1 MSEKA
6 QYRTRQITEL
16 ENYLCSMEGKHVT
29 VSDICKYFK
38 SQGISIGT
46 TTVYR
51 QLDRMVEQG
60 LVAKYVVD
68 GTSSA
73 CFEYL
78 GHDEHCHKHI
88 CFHCKCEKCGKVIHL
103 ECKRLLMPA
112 ATIVTACLLAGCG
125 AGAAAGTDN
134 SSVTESQS
142 GVNGSE
148 QENASSDSQK
158 LQIVATIFPE
168 YDWVKEILGDQADN
182 VDLTLLLGNGTDM
195 HSFQPTME
203 DILKVSTCDLFIY
216 VGGESD
222 SWVADALK
230 GAGNPD
236 RKAINLMDVLGDQ
249 VKEEEIVEGMQDEDG
264 HTHEEEHTHDD
275 DLEYD
280 EHVWLSLKNASLF
293 CDTIASSL
301 ADVDPEHSR
310 LYQQNAEAYEEK
322 LAALDQEYQTSVEK
336 SQSKTLLFADRFPFR
351 YLIDDYN
358 LTYYAAFAGCSAE
371 TDASFETITFLAGKL
386 DELNLPAV
394 LTIENSDQKV
404 AKAVIENTNTK
415 DQKIL
420 TLNSMQSVTT
430 KDVEEGTTYLSIMEN
445 NLQILKEA
453 L

>member
-1 MSEKA
+1 MS
-6 QYRTRQITEL
+6 
-16 ENYLCSMEGKHVT
+16 
-29 VSDICKYFK
+29 
-38 SQGISIGT
+38 
-46 TTVYR
+46 
-51 QLDRMVEQG
+51 
-60 LVAKYVVD
+60 
-68 GTSSA
+68 
-73 CFEYL
+73 
-78 GHDEHCHKHI
+78 
-88 CFHCKCEKCGKVIHL
+88 
-103 ECKRLLMPA
+103 A
-112 ATIVTACLLAGCG
+112 ATIGTACLLAGCG

-264 HTHEEEHTHDD
+264 HTHEEGHTHDD

-301 ADVDPEHSR
+301 ADADPEHSR

-322 LAALDQEYQTSVEK
+322 LAALDQ
-336 SQSKTLLFADRFPFR
+336 
-351 YLIDDYN
+351 
-358 LTYYAAFAGCSAE
+358 
-371 TDASFETITFLAGKL
+371 
-386 DELNLPAV
+386 
-394 LTIENSDQKV
+394 
-404 AKAVIENTNTK
+404 
-415 DQKIL
+415 
-420 TLNSMQSVTT
+420 
-430 KDVEEGTTYLSIMEN
+430 
-445 NLQILKEA
+445 
-453 L
+453 

>member
-1 MSEKA
+1 M
-6 QYRTRQITEL
+6 RL
-16 ENYLCSMEGKHVT
+16 NM
-29 VSDICKYFK
+29 
-38 SQGISIGT
+38 
-46 TTVYR
+46 
-51 QLDRMVEQG
+51 
-60 LVAKYVVD
+60 
-68 GTSSA
+68 
-73 CFEYL
+73 
-78 GHDEHCHKHI
+78 HKLKNK
-88 CFHCKCEKCGKVIHL
+88 F
-103 ECKRLLMPA
+103 KRLFMSA
-112 ATIVTACLLAGCG
+112 ATIGAACLLAGCG

-301 ADVDPEHSR
+301 ADADPEHSR
-310 LYQQNAEAYEEK
+310 LYQQNAEDYEEK

-351 YLIDDYN
+351 YLVDDYG
-358 LTYYAAFAGCSAE
+358 LRYYAAFAGCSAE
-371 TDASFETITFLAGKL
+371 TEASFETVSFLAKKV
-386 DELNLPAV
+386 DELGLPCV
-394 LTIENSDQKV
+394 LTIEGAQHRIAETIVQNTAGKKQKV
-404 AKAVIENTNTK
+404 
-415 DQKIL
+415 L
-420 TLNSMQSVTT
+420 TMDSMQSTT
-430 KDVEEGTTYLSIMEN
+430 SKDVANGATYLSVMEK
-445 NLQILKEA
+445 NLSVLTEA
-453 L
+453 LG

>member
-1 MSEKA
+1 M
-6 QYRTRQITEL
+6 RL
-16 ENYLCSMEGKHVT
+16 NM
-29 VSDICKYFK
+29 
-38 SQGISIGT
+38 
-46 TTVYR
+46 
-51 QLDRMVEQG
+51 
-60 LVAKYVVD
+60 
-68 GTSSA
+68 
-73 CFEYL
+73 
-78 GHDEHCHKHI
+78 HKLKNK
-88 CFHCKCEKCGKVIHL
+88 F
-103 ECKRLLMPA
+103 KRLFMSA
-112 ATIVTACLLAGCG
+112 ATRGTACLLAGCG

-168 YDWVKEILGDQADN
+168 YDWVKEILGDQAEN

-249 VKEEEIVEGMQDEDG
+249 VKEEELVEGMQDEDD
-264 HTHEEEHTHDD
+264 HTHEEGHTHDD

-301 ADVDPEHSR
+301 ADADPEHSR